1 MYCMKCGSEIKEDQ
15 SFCMKCGAK
24 VEKIRYESTPS
35 DVDSSAR
42 DSSKD
47 DPTDDVQRGSG
58 SESGL
63 TEGNAEALRARP
75 TEGIADALRP
85 NPTEGNAEVLRPGPT
100 EGNVDAFQS
109 GPVYEEP
116 GIYQQP
122 GNYVQPGIYEEPGF
136 NEYPDDMEEP
146 EPASVKPKKSGNKAL
161 IALSVILVLS
171 MLMVG
176 GLLVYRQMPMVRY
189 QRNIKV
195 AQKYMLEGDYEQA
208 ILAIKEAI
216 DIEPK
221 KMDAYLLL
229 ADAFK
234 EIGEEENAINTVEI
248 ALNYFP
254 ENKRLTEYLSELELS
269 VETSEDV
276 EDSDDEEDSGNIR
289 KGSDTK
295 KSGTVTTDDKT
306 AVSAASEIDYDRL
319 QKEIAQLMQGNMVYI
334 SSDVSQYPLVRV
346 YFQINDANG
355 NVQTL
360 LSPTAAIRESIS
372 GGAFIEREIKKIE
385 KLEGNQGISI
395 DIVADKSGSMDSDI
409 NQVKSVMSQFVNSL
423 DYTNGDRAELL
434 AFEDSVMYMCSYTN
448 NPVYLNNGI
457 LGMSAYGGTAL
468 YDAIYEAVTNSSGQ
482 AGAHCVIAF
491 TDGQDNRSVFNYQ
504 QVVDYAR
511 AVSVPIYII
520 GAGSVDTQ
528 TLTYIADQTGGR
540 YWNINDL
547 YDMTEILNE
556 IYSEQKDMYCL
567 EYISQADADRY
578 APRSIESVV
587 CDKDSNYGAS
597 TTTSF
602 TPARV
607 IDYGNHSS
615 RYEVVLQDIS
625 WADANAAAIRKGG
638 HLVTITSQDEMNQVS
653 ALCENAGI
661 KYCWMGGY
669 TMLDSSGCYG
679 HWITGEDFNQYQ
691 AWYPGEPS
699 RNDLDGTEEKYLML
713 WNIKGVWSWND
724 ERIHPAGDLDL
735 QYYRGKTGYVI
746 EYEQ

>member
-15 SFCMKCGAK
+15 SFCTKCGAK
-24 VEKIRYESTPS
+24 VEKIRYESEPS
-35 DVDSSAR
+35 QN
-42 DSSKD
+42 D
-47 DPTDDVQRGSG
+47 DITDDFQTE
-58 SESGL
+58 SEMEL
-63 TEGNAEALRARP
+63 TEGE
-75 TEGIADALRP
+75 T
-85 NPTEGNAEVLRPGPT
+85 EVL
-100 EGNVDAFQS
+100 QS
-109 GPVYEEP
+109 EE
-116 GIYQQP
+116 YH
-122 GNYVQPGIYEEPGF
+122 EEH
-136 NEYPDDMEEP
+136 EIMEEP
-146 EPASVKPKKSGNKAL
+146 DSAAIKPKKAGKKTVVT
-161 IALSVILVLS
+161 LSVVLCLL
-171 MLMVG
+171 MLIVG
-176 GLLVYRQMPMVRY
+176 GVLAYRQMPMVRY
-189 QRNIKV
+189 RRTIRL
-195 AQKYMLEGDYEQA
+195 AQKYIADGDYEQA

-216 DIEPK
+216 GIEPK
-221 KMDAYLLL
+221 EMDAYMLL
-229 ADAFK
+229 ADAF
-234 EIGEEENAINTVEI
+234 EETGNHEDAVNTVEI

-254 ENKRLTEYLSELELS
+254 ENEKLSKYLSELELNY
-269 VETSEDV
+269 ETSEDV
-276 EDSDDEEDSGNIR
+276 DESNEID
-289 KGSDTK
+289 
-295 KSGTVTTDDKT
+295 KSTDNLKPNDKN
-306 AVSAASEIDYDRL
+306 AVSPVSKTKEIDYDRIK
-319 QKEIAQLMQGNMVYI
+319 KEIEQLMQGNMVYI

-346 YFQINDANG
+346 YFQMNDAYG

-395 DIVADKSGSMDSDI
+395 DVVADKSGSMDSNI

-423 DYTNGDRAELL
+423 DYINGDRAELL

-468 YDAIYEAVTNSSGQ
+468 YDATYEAVTNSSGQ
-482 AGAHCVIAF
+482 AGAHCVIVF
-491 TDGQDNRSVFNYQ
+491 TDGQDNQSGFSYQ

-520 GAGSVDTQ
+520 GTGGVDTQ

-578 APRSIESVV
+578 AARSIETVV
-587 CDKDSNYGAS
+587 SDKDTGYGAS

-607 IDYGNHSS
+607 IDYSHHSS
-615 RYEVVLQDIS
+615 RYEVVKQDIS

-638 HLVTITSQDEMNQVS
+638 HLVTITSQDEMNQIS
-653 ALCENAGI
+653 AMCEAAEI

-669 TMLDSSGCYG
+669 TMIDSTGCYG

-699 RNDLDGTEEKYLML
+699 RNDVDGTEEKYLML

-724 ERIHPAGDLDL
+724 ERINPAGEPELN
-735 QYYRGKTGYVI
+735 YRGKTGYVI